1 MSDSLYDLNL
11 YQERV
16 LALNSEFNRLKKR
29 VTRLSRPLAF
39 SKGKDDLDRVK
50 AQLALISTELRIL
63 KEEASFC
70 IKLGELYDI
79 VVLRDA
85 IEDFIKCQD
94 PETAL
99 KMKSKLEEAY
109 KKRLEQAHEL

>member
-1 MSDSLYDLNL
+1 MTDSLYDLNL

-16 LALNSEFNRLKKR
+16 LALNSEFNRLKRR

-39 SKGKDDLDRVK
+39 AKGKDDLNRVK
-50 AQLALISTELRIL
+50 AQLGLILTELRIL

-79 VVLRDA
+79 IALADA

-99 KMKSKLEEAY
+99 KMKAQLEEAY
-109 KKRLEQAHEL
+109 KIRLEEAHKL